1 MQGRLT
7 LDADYAFVDTAYRID
22 TRWQE
27 FPVDAFLP
35 QENFGLLSLSLSARG
50 CGFDPFSDYMR
61 ADLALYVDTLDYGG
75 YRFNDLGLDA
85 VLDSGIVSAHILGV
99 DSAVRLDLNLS
110 GSLSPAEYTAHLAG
124 EIDWLDLKT
133 ARFTDDSL
141 TLSSSVDI
149 RAWANDKNEYS
160 VKTVSI

>member
-85 VLDSGIVSAHILGV
+85 VLDSGIVFAHILGV

-124 EIDWLDLKT
+124 EIDWLDLK
-133 ARFTDDSL
+133 RL
-141 TLSSSVDI
+141 VLPMI
-149 RAWANDKNEYS
+149 L
-160 VKTVSI
+160 